1 MGVAPADLLQE
12 MKAILTS
19 DRYSDDLFKE
29 IEDDLLRASLDEGE
43 EERTAPSL
51 PIILFSAACG
61 IAGGVIGLY
70 IGYVLLGLN
79 SALSAGLAV
88 LALLFSLGVS
98 GAILSAATRTRG
110 APVNIVFS
118 CALVILAALF
128 MGVCVMG
135 GAVLAA
141 LLVGA

>member
-1 MGVAPADLLQE
+1 
-12 MKAILTS
+12 MKASLTP
-19 DRYSDDLFKE
+19 DGYSDDLLRE
-29 IEDDLLRASLDEGE
+29 IEDDLLQARLEEDE

-51 PIILFSAACG
+51 PIILFSAASG
-61 IAGGVIGLY
+61 VAGGVIALY
-70 IGYVLLGLN
+70 VSFMVLGLS
-79 SALSAGLAV
+79 SALSAGIGV

-118 CALVILAALF
+118 CVLVILAALF
-128 MGVCVMG
+128 MGVCVMA

-141 LLVGA
+141 LLAGG